1 MKLVRERATGRR
13 ASGCRPHPWHESGVT
28 ASFRPGARVARG
40 AQELPEERALQAV
53 PVVQEAAEP
62 RSG

>member
-28 ASFRPGARVARG
+28 ASFRPGARVA
-40 AQELPEERALQAV
+40 QELPEERALQAV